1 MGNPHRVKMMQQA
14 SHLGGLFYA
23 RCAGCDREWSPQML
37 TDLYPK
43 AVQHQLD
50 HANDHDI
57 YRRTDWQEP
66 VEDT

>member
-23 RCAGCDREWSPQML
+23 ACAGCDRVWAPELL
-37 TDLYPK
+37 TVLYPK

-50 HANDHDI
+50 HANDRDI
-57 YRRTDWQEP
+57 YRRTDWTEP